1 MSEIKW
7 IKLSVDMFDDEKIKL
22 IRTMPE
28 GNAILIV
35 WMQLLSLAGKT
46 NDSGMIYISRHM
58 AYSDEMLATIFNHP
72 LNVIRL
78 ALKTLNLFDLIE
90 VNPEGVINITNW
102 NKHQN
107 IEGMERVRKLT
118 AERVRKHRERQDK
131 PAIESSK
138 ETVTLPVTLRN
149 ATEEE
154 LELELDLDKELD
166 RDKDTMSGKAEP
178 PIPFKEIVSYLNDKA
193 GTNYQ
198 HSGKKTRSLI
208 TARWNEGFKTDDFKK
223 VVAIKTKEWL
233 NDKDMSKFLRPET
246 LFGTKFEG
254 YLNQK
259 EKSGGLRGY
268 DTDEYDNFF

>member
-1 MSEIKW
+1 MSDIKW

-46 NDSGMIYISRHM
+46 NDSGMIYIARHM

-78 ALKTLNLFDLIE
+78 ALKTLSSFDLIE

-131 PAIESSK
+131 LAIESPK
-138 ETVTLPVTLRN
+138 ENVTLPVTLRN

-154 LELELDLDKELD
+154 LELELDKELD

-178 PIPFKEIVSYLNDKA
+178 PIPFKEIVSYLNEKA